1 LKLFTI
7 SSVFYLIL
15 TIKPKY
21 MKLLLTFIS
30 MICLSIG
37 LSAKPEKKGK
47 GDKSGRPSREEIL
60 KKFDKDGDGNLSDEE
75 KAEIRKTMAN
85 RTPPAHILE
94 KFDKD
99 GDGKLSDEEKAGM
112 RKEMMAK
119 FDKDGDGKLSPD
131 ERKAAIEARS
141 KGAGGKGK
149 KAEGKGKG
157 KGKKTEGKKK
167 KES

>member
-1 LKLFTI
+1 
-7 SSVFYLIL
+7 
-15 TIKPKY
+15 

-37 LSAKPEKKGK
+37 LVAKPEKKGK
-47 GDKSGRPSREEIL
+47 GDKPGRPSREEMM
-60 KKFDKDGDGNLSDEE
+60 KKFDKDGDGKLSDEE
-75 KAEIRKTMAN
+75 KAEIRKAMAN

-119 FDKDGDGKLSPD
+119 FDKDGDGKLSPE
-131 ERKAAIEARS
+131 ERKAAMEARS
-141 KGAGGKGK
+141 KGAGGKGQK
-149 KAEGKGKG
+149 PGGKGKG
-157 KGKKTEGKKK
+157 KGKKAESKKK